1 MVRARTMMSE
11 PEVERLVVVR
21 RVLDKELTQALGA
34 QQLGLSVRQ
43 LRRLCTAV
51 REQGQGALI
60 SKRRGQ
66 ASNRRTPEERRRAI
80 MELVHQHYPD
90 FGPQLASEY
99 LQSQHQQRISAETL
113 RGWMIEAGLWQ
124 AKKRRAQR
132 QHCSR
137 PRRARLVDKTVVV
150 LVERRTKHP
159 IYGKIVMRSNKYK
172 AHDEA
177 NQYNEGD
184 TVEIAEGRPISR
196 SKSWSVVRLIEAVR
210 VI

>member
-1 MVRARTMMSE
+1 MSE
-11 PEVERLVVVR
+11 TQTTQQPKRQRTLVGKVV
-21 RVLDKELTQALGA
+21 
-34 QQLGLSVRQ
+34 
-43 LRRLCTAV
+43 
-51 REQGQGALI
+51 
-60 SKRRGQ
+60 
-66 ASNRRTPEERRRAI
+66 SNK
-80 MELVHQHYPD
+80 M
-90 FGPQLASEY
+90 
-99 LQSQHQQRISAETL
+99 
-113 RGWMIEAGLWQ
+113 
-124 AKKRRAQR
+124 
-132 QHCSR
+132 
-137 PRRARLVDKTVVV
+137 DKTVVV